1 MEGHHLQRIA
11 DALSELS
18 EKVMFLAQS
27 GIIVEGVPVKEAV
40 QVEGESG
47 VEEVEEAVEV
57 EDGIQA
63 VEVEGAVSVEGKVDI
78 KAVELEPGIE
88 RARIDLTLAEA
99 NSNTREVE
107 HSSFGP
113 IDSLVLATSMQKTTT
128 DNYSSLQKK
137 KEW

>member
-27 GIIVEGVPVKEAV
+27 GIIVEGVAVKEAV

-47 VEEVEEAVEV
+47 VEAVGEGVQV
-57 EDGIQA
+57 EDGIK
-63 VEVEGAVSVEGKVDI
+63 VMGVEGKVDI

-99 NSNTREVE
+99 NSNMREVE
-107 HSSFGP
+107 HSSFAA
-113 IDSLVLATSMQKTTT
+113 IYSVALATSMPRSTA
-128 DNYSSLQKK
+128 DN
-137 KEW
+137 